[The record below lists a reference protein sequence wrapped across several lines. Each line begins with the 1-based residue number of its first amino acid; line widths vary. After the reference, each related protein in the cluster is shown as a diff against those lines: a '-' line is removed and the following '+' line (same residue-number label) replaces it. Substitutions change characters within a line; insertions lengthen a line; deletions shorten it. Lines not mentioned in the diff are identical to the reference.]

1 MHKEKSFE
9 MCICLWP
16 DLVAFRCLHI
26 IRRVL
31 KFHLLVTESLTALG
45 CLHIIRRVLKCR
57 FSCDRE
63 FCGLEVLT
71 HNKKGFEMSIC
82 LWQRVWRP

>member
-45 CLHIIRRVLKCR
+45 CLHIIRRVLKCA
-57 FSCDRE
+57 FT
-63 FCGLEVLT
+63 CGRVLGGLRVFT
-71 HNKKGFEMSIC
+71 HNKKGFEMSVF
-82 LWQRVWRP
+82 L